1 MNKISLLL
9 KNEFEKR
16 RKRNNQFSIR
26 AYARWLGLS
35 PAQVSQM
42 INGKRNITIKCFQK
56 ISEKLNLTPFEQ
68 KKYLQ
73 EYNTYYKNPN
83 TQINRNLLN
92 EDQFKLISDWYHL
105 SILSLTKIKNIKN
118 DSRWIAQQLGIT
130 SLQVNEAISRLK
142 RLGCLQVKPELK
154 QIGEPFQVSSK
165 VPAAAIRKYHI
176 QNLALASEKI
186 ETIDLNEREYQS
198 MSFPLSPKKVQKIK
212 LLIDTFLDDVL
223 EIAQD
228 ENDINQEVYHINV
241 QLFPVTQISKT
252 KGISK

>member
-165 VPAAAIRKYHI
+165 VQR
-176 QNLALASEKI
+176 
-186 ETIDLNEREYQS
+186 
-198 MSFPLSPKKVQKIK
+198 
-212 LLIDTFLDDVL
+212 
-223 EIAQD
+223 
-228 ENDINQEVYHINV
+228 
-241 QLFPVTQISKT
+241 QLFVNITFKI
-252 KGISK
+252 